1 MELII
6 AITVETCST
15 ADYNIRTVHAAEVFM
30 AYSISDRCTGCGSCR
45 TECPVGAISKT
56 ENGKSRIDPAL
67 CVECGNCASV
77 CAWGAVDE

>member
-1 MELII
+1 
-6 AITVETCST
+6 
-15 ADYNIRTVHAAEVFM
+15 M